1 MEIREIPGKLKA
13 KGIKGTLK
21 YIRKKTGGG
30 QTDGPVYKIL
40 LLTGRD
46 SDNTGDQVIE
56 ACDIALIRTIMSNL
70 KLEPENY
77 KIISKDASF
86 ISPAYLA
93 SRDEALLQPARETIM
108 GVDLVLYGGAP
119 MFNYLYQNFYE
130 RTAITLELAQE
141 YGKPV
146 LFSAVGVDGYDEE
159 NERCQRLKKALN
171 LPCVRQITT
180 RDDFVSL
187 QQFREAEHVRIDRV
201 SDPAVFAAQVFA
213 PYLMT
218 KEPRTTKRIG
228 IFVLRANGFVDNRFD
243 FSKQDAAKLWMDL
256 VGELERRGYDYEL
269 LTSGHFGDEAFLDY
283 LIRNDLADTKKCVFN
298 INAPETLVAKIA
310 SFDAIISCRL
320 HPSIIAYSL
329 GVPSVGIVWNGKVR
343 GFYQNI
349 GHPERVVETQELSAE
364 TLMKKL
370 EESLERGAEQD
381 TAFMDTVYT
390 TLFSGM
396 KEIFCPGQDA
406 PSPYVGEELRRQI
419 GVYGGTSAKEQANKL
434 RRKFR
439 RAYGKYNDLFDLN
452 VRNQEEIQ
460 KLKRQLEEARKQEGE

>member
-1 MEIREIPGKLKA
+1 MKIREIPGKLRA
-13 KGIKGTLK
+13 KGVKGTLK
-21 YIRKKTGGG
+21 YIRKKLRG
-30 QTDGPVYKIL
+30 QTGGPVYKIL
-40 LLTGRD
+40 LLTNRE
-46 SDNTGDQVIE
+46 SDNCGDQVIE
-56 ACDIALIRTIMSNL
+56 VCDIALIRVVMSNL
-70 KLEPENY
+70 NLEPESY
-77 KIISKDASF
+77 KIISKEAS
-86 ISPAYLA
+86 IVTQAYLA
-93 SRDEALLQPARETIM
+93 SRDESLLEPAREAIKQA
-108 GVDLVLYGGAP
+108 DLLLFGGAP
-119 MFNYLYQNFYE
+119 MFNYHYQNFYE
-130 RTAITLELAQE
+130 RTAVALELAAQ
-141 YGKPV
+141 YQKPV
-146 LFSAVGVDGYDEE
+146 LFSAVGVDVYEE
-159 NERCQRLKKALN
+159 DSACCRRLKEVLN
-171 LPCVRQITT
+171 LPNVRQITT
-180 RDDFVSL
+180 RDDFASL
-187 QQFREAEHVRIDRV
+187 QQLRESEHVRIAKV

-213 PYLMT
+213 PHFT
-218 KEPRTTKRIG
+218 VKQQPGKKIG
-228 IFVLRANGFVDNRFD
+228 VFVLRANGFVDNRFD
-243 FSKQDAAKLWMDL
+243 FSKQDAAKLWTDL

-283 LIRNDLADTKKCVFN
+283 LIRNRLADTKKCVFN

-370 EESLERGAEQD
+370 EESLGQGVEQD
-381 TAFMDTVYT
+381 AAFMDTVYT

-406 PSPYVGEELRRQI
+406 LSPYVGEELRRQI

-439 RAYGKYNDLFDLN
+439 RAYGKYNDLFDQN
-452 VRNQEEIQ
+452 VRN
-460 KLKRQLEEARKQEGE
+460 